1 MKLTVLKC
9 KNAKPLDKPYKLF
22 DGGGLYL
29 EVLPNGGRYWRLKY
43 RVHGKE
49 KCIALGVYPA
59 VSLPEARE
67 KREKEKKLL
76 LEGFDPMLA
85 RREKKQLATFE
96 ANQTFELVAKEW
108 HTARYERWTSRHAD
122 NILRRLELDVFPE
135 IGNIP
140 ITMLSAPH
148 VIACLQKIEKRDA
161 HEMARRASQVCGQVL
176 RYAVQT
182 GRIKHNFIPDLK
194 GALVG
199 RQSVPFAAIESEEIP
214 ALLKALNMNDA
225 RLFGQTILATK
236 LMLLTFVRTSEL
248 IEAKWGEINFEK
260 AEWVIPSERMKMRR
274 AHVVPLS
281 RQAVRLFEEQRK
293 RSGKRDHVFP
303 SIPRPR
309 KPMSNATILKGLER
323 IGYKG
328 RMTGHG
334 FRALAMTSIKEK
346 LGYRH
351 EVIDRQLA
359 HVPGNKVDR
368 AYDRSKFLLERQKMM
383 QDWADYLENLPSN

>member
-43 RVHGKE
+43 RVRGKE

-59 VSLPEARE
+59 VSLQEARE

-76 LEGFDPMLA
+76 QEGFDPMLA

-135 IGNIP
+135 IGSIP

-199 RQSVPFAAIESEEIP
+199 RQSVPFAAIEPDEIP
-214 ALLKALNMNDA
+214 ALLKALNTNDA

-248 IEAKWGEINFEK
+248 IEAKWDEINFEK
-260 AEWVIPSERMKMRR
+260 AEWIIPAERMKMRR
-274 AHVVPLS
+274 LHVVPLS
-281 RQAVRLFEEQRK
+281 RQAVKLFEEQRK

-334 FRALAMTSIKEK
+334 FRALAMTTIKEK

-359 HVPGNKVDR
+359 HVPGSKVDR
-368 AYDRSKFLLERQKMM
+368 AYDRSKFLPERQKMM
-383 QDWADYLENLPSN
+383 QDWADYLDGLA